1 MTLETAIARIRSLT
15 PGGVPLAPLAWAPRH
30 RWIVRLLWLHVL
42 PITAMSLAQGLGLA
56 HTILDLSPIVTLAYF
71 ADRTRFDQRT
81 RSIAAS
87 LGLMASS
94 AVLVHLSGGLTEMH
108 FHFFVMLGVIS
119 LYQDWR
125 PYLMSIG
132 FVALHHGVIGA
143 LTAENVFDHE
153 EAWRAPVKWAAIHAF
168 FVLASAATSIMS
180 WQIVEDSNRDANAE
194 RDEIQRRFRA
204 VVENSADV
212 VTIIDP
218 TGVVLY
224 DSPSC
229 EQILGYRDRTGADC
243 LALVHPDDAE
253 RVVAALAELVMN
265 DRSTINDLEM
275 RVRHADGHYL
285 WVSATAKNLLEEEGV
300 AGIDCNYREITQRK
314 ALEEELSHQAFHD
327 SLTGL
332 ANRALLFDRVE
343 HALHRGRSRHDARV
357 GLLFL
362 DLDDFKTVNDAL
374 GHRAGDLILQVVA
387 NRLNQVVRPADTAAR
402 LGGDEFAILVEDLP
416 SDPAM
421 VYEIGARLLEQVCTP
436 LQIDETL
443 IAVNAS
449 LGIVVSDGTEDA
461 ESLLRNADLA
471 MYRAKNS
478 GKGRFEIYEAG
489 MHAAVV
495 ERMAIKADLRRAVEA
510 NEFRPLYQPIVDL
523 VSGRV
528 TGAEALARWYHPSR
542 GVLAPAAFIPL
553 AEETGIIADIGWAIL
568 DQACSDASRWLR
580 TYGEGAPTSV
590 SVNLAH
596 QQLKD
601 GGLVERVERT
611 LAANGLSPA
620 RLTLEVTETV
630 LLDDAD
636 HIASQLAELKQLGV
650 RIALDDF
657 GTGYSS
663 LSHLE
668 RFPVDIV
675 KIDKSFIDSLAVS
688 YERPSPLVGAI
699 VNLGAVLGLG
709 VTAEGIEDKEQLAQL
724 KNMGCGH
731 GQGYYFARPLPEPEL
746 AALFAQHHQQPS
758 H

>member
-1 MTLETAIARIRSLT
+1 M
-15 PGGVPLAPLAWAPRH
+15 PGGVPLAPLAWSPRH

-42 PITAMSLAQGLGLA
+42 PIAGMSLAQGLGA
-56 HTILDLSPIVTLAYF
+56 THTILDLSPIVIFAIF
-71 ADRTRFDQRT
+71 ADRDRFDQRT

-87 LGLMASS
+87 LGLMSSS

-153 EAWRAPVKWAAIHAF
+153 EAWRAPIKWAAIHAF

-218 TGVVLY
+218 SGVVQY

-229 EQILGYRDRTGADC
+229 KQILGYADRVGANC
-243 LALVHPDDAE
+243 LALVHPDDSE
-253 RVVAALAELVMN
+253 RVVAALAGLVEN
-265 DRSTINDLEM
+265 DRSTINDFEM
-275 RVRHADGHYL
+275 RIRHADGHYV
-285 WVSATAKNLLEEEGV
+285 WVSTTAKNLLEEEGV
-300 AGIDCNYREITQRK
+300 SGIVCNYREITQRK

-343 HALHRGRSRHDARV
+343 HALDRGRSRHDVRV

-387 NRLNQVVRPADTAAR
+387 SRLTEVIRPADTAAR

-416 SDPAM
+416 SDPEM
-421 VYEIGARLLEQVCTP
+421 VYEIGARLLEQVCIP

-471 MYRAKNS
+471 MYRAKTS

-495 ERMAIKADLRRAVEA
+495 ERMAVKADLRRGVEA

-523 VSGRV
+523 VTGQV
-528 TGAEALARWYHPSR
+528 TGAEALARWYHPTR
-542 GVLAPAAFIPL
+542 GVLPPAAFIPL
-553 AEETGIIADIGWAIL
+553 AEETGIIADIGWSIL
-568 DQACSDASRWLR
+568 DQACRDAARWR
-580 TYGEGAPTSV
+580 SAYGEGAPSSV

-601 GGLVERVERT
+601 GGLVERVERILEESG
-611 LAANGLSPA
+611 LAAA
-620 RLTLEVTETV
+620 HLTLEVTETV

-636 HIASQLAELKQLGV
+636 HIASQLAELKALGI

-675 KIDKSFIDSLAVS
+675 KIDKSFIDSLAAS
-688 YERPSPLVGAI
+688 CERPSPLVGAI

-709 VTAEGIEDKEQLAQL
+709 VTAEGIEDKEQLTQL
-724 KNMGCGH
+724 KDMGCGL
-731 GQGYYFARPLPEPEL
+731 GQGYYFARPIPEHEL
-746 AALFAQHHQQPS
+746 TALFTLPREQTS
-758 H
+758 R

>member
-1 MTLETAIARIRSLT
+1 MGLETAFARIRSVT

-30 RWIVRLLWLHVL
+30 RWIVRLLWFHVL
-42 PITAMSLAQGLGLA
+42 PVAGMSLGQGLGIP
-56 HTILDLSPIVTLAYF
+56 HTLVDLSPIVVLAFF
-71 ADRTRFDQRT
+71 ADRPQFDQRT

-87 LGLMASS
+87 LGLMSCS

-143 LTAENVFDHE
+143 LTAKNVFDHE
-153 EAWRAPVKWAAIHAF
+153 EAWRAPIKWAGIHAF

-180 WQIVEDSNRDANAE
+180 WQIVEDSNREANAE
-194 RDEIQRRFRA
+194 REEIQRRFRA

-218 TGVVLY
+218 TGIVQY

-229 EQILGYRDRTGADC
+229 EQILGYVDREGSNC
-243 LALVHPDDAE
+243 LALVHPDDSTRIA
-253 RVVAALAELVMN
+253 AALAELVGT
-265 DRSTINDLEM
+265 DRSSINDLEM

-285 WVSATAKNLLEEEGV
+285 WVSVTATNLLEEEGIS
-300 AGIDCNYREITQRK
+300 GIVCNYREITQRK

-327 SLTGL
+327 ALTGL

-343 HALHRGRSRHDARV
+343 HALNRGRSRHDARV

-362 DLDDFKTVNDAL
+362 DLDDFKTVNDAM

-495 ERMAIKADLRRAVEA
+495 ERMAVKADLRRAVEA
-510 NEFRPLYQPIVDL
+510 QEFRPLYQPIVDL
-523 VSGRV
+523 FTGRV

-542 GVLAPAAFIPL
+542 GVLAPAAFLPL
-553 AEETGIIADIGWAIL
+553 AEETGIIAEIGWCIL
-568 DQACSDASRWLR
+568 DHACGDASRWLR

-601 GGLVERVERT
+601 TALISRVERT
-611 LAANGLSPA
+611 LASSGLPA
-620 RLTLEVTETV
+620 HHLTLEVTETV

-636 HIASQLAELKQLGV
+636 HIASQLAELKELGV

-675 KIDKSFIDSLAVS
+675 KIDKSFIDSLARS
-688 YERPSPLVGAI
+688 CERPSPLVSAI

-709 VTAEGIEDKEQLAQL
+709 VTAEGIEDKDQLALL

-731 GQGYYFARPLPEPEL
+731 GQGYYFAQPLPEPKL
-746 AALFAQHHQQPS
+746 AELFALRDGQPAR
-758 H
+758 

>member
-1 MTLETAIARIRSLT
+1 MSLESAVARIRSVT

-30 RWIVRLLWLHVL
+30 RWIVRLLWFHVL
-42 PITAMSLAQGLGLA
+42 PVAGMSLGQGLGIP
-56 HTILDLSPIVTLAYF
+56 HTLVDLSPIVVLAYF
-71 ADRTRFDQRT
+71 ADRPQLDQRT

-87 LGLMASS
+87 LGLMSSS

-153 EAWRAPVKWAAIHAF
+153 EAWRAPIKWAAIHAF

-180 WQIVEDSNRDANAE
+180 WQIVEDSNREANAE
-194 RDEIQRRFRA
+194 REEIQRRFRA

-218 TGVVLY
+218 TGVVVY

-229 EQILGYRDRTGADC
+229 EQILGYVDRTGSNC
-243 LALVHPDDAE
+243 LGLVHPDDSP
-253 RVVAALAELVMN
+253 RILAALAELLTT
-265 DRSTINDLEM
+265 DRGSINDLEM
-275 RVRHADGHYL
+275 RVRHADGHYV
-285 WVSATAKNLLEEEGV
+285 WVSVTATNLLEEEGIS
-300 AGIDCNYREITQRK
+300 GIVCNYREITQRK

-332 ANRALLFDRVE
+332 ANRALLIDRVE
-343 HALHRGRSRHDARV
+343 HALSRGRSRQDVRV

-362 DLDDFKTVNDAL
+362 DLDDFKTVNDAM

-387 NRLNQVVRPADTAAR
+387 DRLSQVVRPADTAAR

-416 SDPAM
+416 PDPAM
-421 VYEIGARLLEQVCTP
+421 LYEIGARLLDQVCTP
-436 LQIDETL
+436 LEIDETL

-495 ERMAIKADLRRAVEA
+495 ERMAVKADLRRAVEA

-523 VSGRV
+523 VTGRV

-542 GVLAPAAFIPL
+542 GVLAPAAFLPL
-553 AEETGIIADIGWAIL
+553 AEETGIIADIGWCIL
-568 DQACSDASRWLR
+568 DVACRDAARWLE

-601 GGLVERVERT
+601 GDLISRVERT
-611 LAANGLSPA
+611 LAASGLSA
-620 RLTLEVTETV
+620 HHLTLEVTETV

-636 HIASQLAELKQLGV
+636 HIASQLAELKRLGI

-675 KIDKSFIDSLAVS
+675 KIDKSFIDSLASS

-709 VTAEGIEDKEQLAQL
+709 VTAEGIEDEEQLAML

-731 GQGYYFARPLPEPEL
+731 GQGYYFAQPLPESQL
-746 AALFAQHHQQPS
+746 AELFALHQQQTS
-758 H
+758 R